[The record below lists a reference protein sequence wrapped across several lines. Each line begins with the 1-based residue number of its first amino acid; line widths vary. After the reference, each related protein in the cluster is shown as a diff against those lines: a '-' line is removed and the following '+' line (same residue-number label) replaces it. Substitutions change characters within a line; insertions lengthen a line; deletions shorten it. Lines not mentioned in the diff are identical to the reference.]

1 MFMTDR
7 SDNSL
12 AALLRKQILASGPIP
27 FVEFMQQALYHPA
40 HGYYMTPRQR
50 IGKLGDFFTSSSV
63 HALFGQLVA
72 RQLRQMWELLGQGA
86 FSIVEQGAGEG
97 HFALDILSALQTET
111 PEFYRQLDYV
121 LLEVSPDNR
130 RRQQEVLQ
138 AHTERVRWSE
148 LEQLGELQ
156 GCFLSN
162 ELIDA
167 FPVRLLEKQQGELK
181 EVFVGLDP
189 QGAFCELMQ
198 APQDAAVADHLDWLG
213 VQPFEGNRFEVNLA
227 AIAWMRQ
234 VAGMLKRG
242 FVLTIDYGYPAE
254 ELYAPFRRDG
264 TLMCY
269 RQHRADEDPLQ
280 DIGAKDITA
289 HVDFTALQQAGAESG
304 LSSLCFIEQYRF
316 LMGLG
321 FVEALMALQ
330 QQTTDEQQARVLRLS
345 LKNLIMPEGG
355 MGETFKVL
363 IQAKGVDAPELLCQR
378 DISLLSAAF

>member
-1 MFMTDR
+1 MPETPK
-7 SDNSL
+7 NQL
-12 AALLRKQILASGPIP
+12 VTLLQQQISSQGPIP
-27 FVEFMQQALYHPA
+27 FVDFMAQALYHPE

-50 IGKLGDFFTSSSV
+50 IGKQGDFFTSSSV

-72 RQLRQMWELLGQGA
+72 RQLVQMWELLGQDR

-97 HFALDILSALQTET
+97 HFALDILAALQTEA

-130 RRQQEVLQ
+130 RRQQAVL
-138 AHTERVRWSE
+138 AEHVERVRWAE
-148 LEQLGELQ
+148 FEQLENLE

-167 FPVRLLEKQQGELK
+167 FPVRLLEKQQGEFR
-181 EVFVGLDP
+181 EVFVDCDE
-189 QGAFCELMQ
+189 QGKLQEVLQ
-198 APQDAAVADHLDWLG
+198 APSDAAVSAHFDWLG
-213 VQPFEGNRFEVNLA
+213 VQPIAGNRFEVNLA
-227 AIAWMRQ
+227 AVDWMRQ
-234 VAGMLKRG
+234 VAGVLKRG

-269 RQHRADEDPLQ
+269 RQHQADENPLL
-280 DIGAKDITA
+280 DVGEKDLTS
-289 HVDFTALQQAGAESG
+289 HVDFTALQKAGAEAG
-304 LSSLCFIEQYRF
+304 LDCLCFIEQYRF
-316 LMGLG
+316 LLGLG
-321 FVEALMALQ
+321 FVEALMDLQ
-330 QQTTDEQQARVLRLS
+330 MKATDEQQARALRLS

-363 IQAKGVDAPELLCQR
+363 IQGRRVGSPVLLCQR
-378 DISLLSAAF
+378 DIAQIPAAF